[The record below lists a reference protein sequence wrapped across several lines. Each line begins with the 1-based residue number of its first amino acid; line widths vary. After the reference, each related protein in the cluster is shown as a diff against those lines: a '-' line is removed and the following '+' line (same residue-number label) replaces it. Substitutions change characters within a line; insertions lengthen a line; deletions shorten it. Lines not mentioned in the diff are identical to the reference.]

1 MTNRIAAL
9 VGACGTQAGQESSF
23 IDELASVVSRGLNF
37 EPLSTS
43 RHIVKTSAQ
52 EETR

>member
-1 MTNRIAAL
+1 MREVAID
-9 VGACGTQAGQESSF
+9 GAVLLSAPHMSF
-23 IDELASVVSRGLNF
+23 SDEFASVVSRGLNF
-37 EPLSTS
+37 EPFSTS